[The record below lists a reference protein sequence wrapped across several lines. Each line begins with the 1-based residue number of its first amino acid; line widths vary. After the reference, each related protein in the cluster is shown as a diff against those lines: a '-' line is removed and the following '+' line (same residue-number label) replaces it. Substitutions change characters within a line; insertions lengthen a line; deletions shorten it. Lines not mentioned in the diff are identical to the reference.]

1 VKKYILTYCLTLCT
15 FLGFTQKQANI
26 WYFGYHV
33 GVDFN
38 QTPPKAIIN
47 GQAASAEGTAV
58 ISDKNGKL
66 LFYTNGL
73 VIMNR
78 QHLLMKNGGSLAGS
92 VSSTNNCVIVPQPG
106 NDSIYYV
113 FTTGAAN
120 EDIQD
125 FQYNIVNIK
134 GDGGLGEVLPN
145 ATNIVVEG
153 KIFEKLAAIKH
164 CNNRDTWIVIHKWNT
179 DEYHAFLLTATGFNN
194 TPVISHS
201 GLVISG
207 DELNE
212 LGTLKF
218 SADGK
223 KMAAVHSFGNNV
235 VELMDFDNTTG
246 LLSSPIVI
254 HPTPG
259 PVSFG
264 VGAYGAAF
272 SPDGRLLYVTSNN
285 AYDDASPDTSKL
297 YQFDI
302 TSNNIATITA
312 SKQVIHQIR
321 NVTMGALQTGPD
333 LKIYMA
339 SFNTNFLSVINNPDI
354 YGAGCNFNL
363 KQIDYSAFGK
373 EQVQYGLPTFVQS
386 YFDTTGNPYDFS
398 RSGNCT
404 DLNINFKIN
413 RLNGID
419 SVKWDFG
426 DLGKSQ
432 ALQPTH
438 TYAAAGFYDVQLI
451 VYKIDCS
458 GLNDTVVRKIWIAGT
473 NEFLGADTSSCNV
486 LTMQIGVQDIFGV
499 NYLWNSG
506 ANDSII
512 NTTGFG
518 DYWLEL
524 EQNGCKMRDTIKVT
538 ERPKPT
544 VSLGADTSICKY
556 KPAVLR
562 TVSSNYDTYMWNT
575 GATTPSILVNQIGNY
590 YVTVTQ
596 KSCEASDTINVLPGD
611 CDIYIPS
618 AFTPNK
624 DNLNET
630 FGVVDYSSVQYF
642 SLQIY
647 SKWGQMIFS
656 TNDINQKWD
665 GTYKG
670 KNMPNGSYLWML
682 NYTNNRGRKFYDQGT
697 VMLIR

>member
-1 VKKYILTYCLTLCT
+1 MFWLG
-15 FLGFTQKQANI
+15 LGFAQKLANN
-26 WYFGYHV
+26 WYFGYQV

-38 QTPPKAIIN
+38 QSPAQPIN
-47 GQAASAEGTAV
+47 QGQAGSAEGISV
-58 ISDKNGKL
+58 ISDNNGKL

-78 QHLLMKNGGSLAGS
+78 RHLQMKNGGSLAGS
-92 VSSTNNCVIVPQPG
+92 ISSTNNCVIVPQPG

-113 FTTGAAN
+113 FTVGAAN
-120 EDIQD
+120 EVIQD

-145 ATNIVVEG
+145 AANVIIGG

-164 CNNRDTWIVIHKWNT
+164 CNNRDTWIVINKWNT

-194 TPVISHS
+194 APMISHS
-201 GLVISG
+201 GLFING
-207 DELNE
+207 DELNA

-223 KMAAVHSFGNNV
+223 KMAAVHSFENNV

-246 LLSSPIVI
+246 LFSNPIVI
-254 HPTPG
+254 HPNPS
-259 PVSFG
+259 PVFFG
-264 VGAYGAAF
+264 IGAYGAEF

-285 AYDDASPDTSKL
+285 SFDDATADTSKL

-302 TSNNIATITA
+302 TSNNIANIIA
-312 SKQVIHQIR
+312 SRQIIYQIKS
-321 NVTMGALQTGPD
+321 VKIGALQTGPD

-339 SFNTNFLSVINNPDI
+339 SFNTNFLSAINNPNI

-363 KQIDYSAFGK
+363 KQIDFSAFPGK
-373 EQVQYGLPTFVQS
+373 DQVQYGLPTFVQS
-386 YFDTTGNPYDFS
+386 YFDTAGNPFDFS

-404 DLNINFKIN
+404 DLNISYKIN

-426 DLGKSQ
+426 DLAKSQ
-432 ALQPTH
+432 VLQPTH
-438 TYAAAGFYDVQLI
+438 TYATAGFYDVQLI
-451 VYKIDCS
+451 VYKITCS
-458 GLNDTVVRKIWIAGT
+458 GLNDTITRKLWIADT
-473 NEFLGADTSSCNV
+473 KEFLGPDTLSCNV
-486 LTMQIGVQDIFGV
+486 LTMQIGVQDIFGA
-499 NYLWNSG
+499 NYLWNTGVNESKI
-506 ANDSII
+506 S
-512 NTTGFG
+512 TTGFG

-538 ERPKPT
+538 ESPKPS
-544 VSLGADTSICKY
+544 VSLGADTTICKY
-556 KPAVLR
+556 KPAVLK
-562 TVSSNYDTYMWNT
+562 TIGSNYDTYLWNT
-575 GATTPSILVNQIGNY
+575 GATTSSIIVNITGTY
-590 YVTVTQ
+590 SVIVTQ
-596 KSCEASDTINVLPGD
+596 KSCLASDTIKVLPGD
-611 CDIYIPS
+611 CDIYIPT
-618 AFTPNK
+618 AFTPNN

-647 SKWGQMIFS
+647 SKWGQIIFS
-656 TNDINQKWD
+656 SSNVNQKWD

-670 KNMPNGSYLWML
+670 KNIPNGSYLWML
-682 NYTNNRGRKFYDQGT
+682 NYTNNRGRKFYEQGT